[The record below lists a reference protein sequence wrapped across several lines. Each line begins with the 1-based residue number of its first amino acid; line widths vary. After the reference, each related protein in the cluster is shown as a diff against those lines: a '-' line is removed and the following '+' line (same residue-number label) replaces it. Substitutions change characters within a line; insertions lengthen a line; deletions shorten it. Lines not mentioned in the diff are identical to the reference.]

1 MRMTG
6 SVLLQHVAERI
17 LGEWMRRQGRTDV
30 RSTGNMASF
39 GGHSVDMASV
49 SSGVR
54 RAVKVKPD
62 TYFGTDQRRIADRS
76 LTFYRATSG
85 AYAFETV
92 ANAATREPGWMIE
105 SSADELFYYFIAIT
119 QTEEEIA
126 ALLGESDDVLLSEL
140 AVDRDELVIMPMD
153 TTLAWFEKNSE
164 RYTPRPVTIEGAP
177 AWYRLIPRDHIDGVV
192 PGVRVVGPVLQT
204 LLR

>member
-6 SVLLQHVAERI
+6 STLLQHVAERV
-17 LGEWMRRQGRTDV
+17 LAEWMRRQGRTDV

-39 GGHSVDMASV
+39 GGHSVDMISV
-49 SSGVR
+49 VNGVR

-62 TYFGTDQRRIADRS
+62 MYFGTDQRHIADRS

-119 QTEEEIA
+119 QTEEEVA
-126 ALLGESDDVLLSEL
+126 ALLGESDDVFLSEL
-140 AVDRDELVIMPMD
+140 AVDRDELVIMPMG

-164 RYTPRPVTIEGAP
+164 RYTARPVTIEGAP
-177 AWYRLIPRDHIDGVV
+177 AWYRLVPRDHIDGAV

>member
-17 LGEWMRRQGRTDV
+17 LMEWMRRQGRLDV
-30 RSTGNMASF
+30 RSTANLASF
-39 GGHSVDMASV
+39 GGHSVDLTYVA
-49 SSGVR
+49 SGVR

-62 TYFGTDQRRIADRS
+62 TYFGTDQRRIADRA
-76 LTFYRATSG
+76 LTFYRAASG

-105 SSADELFYYFIAIT
+105 SSADELLYYFVAIT
-119 QTEEEIA
+119 QTEEEVA
-126 ALLGESDDVLLSEL
+126 ALLGESDEVFFSEL
-140 AVDRDELVIMPMD
+140 AVDRDELVVMPMG

-177 AWYRLIPRDHIDGVV
+177 AWYRLVPRDHIDGAVS
-192 PGVRVVGPVLQT
+192 GVRVIGPVVQT